1 MLRPV
6 EPILVVGLFRIER
19 ACLLELLTSLD
30 PPGWV
35 APTVCTG
42 WAVRDIA
49 AHLVA
54 DDLGRLSRS
63 RDGHVTGLR
72 TDRADLVSFVNAQN
86 EAWVEAMR
94 RISPRI
100 LLTLLELGG
109 RETLEHFETLDPL
122 AMGGPVW
129 WATGDDPA
137 PVWLDLARELT
148 ERWHHQQQIRNAVGA
163 PSLDD
168 PTLLRPVL
176 ATFAHA
182 LPRTF
187 RDVGLPEG
195 AAIELAVVGESGR
208 AWSIVR
214 TGDEWLLHEGR
225 AAAPH
230 AAVEIGQ
237 EDFWRLVT
245 KGIRPEVAERR
256 ARLSG
261 DIGMARRV
269 LTSVAIIG

>member
-1 MLRPV
+1 MLQPV
-6 EPILVVGLFRIER
+6 EPILVVDLFRIER
-19 ACLLELLTSLD
+19 ASLLELLTSLD
-30 PPGWV
+30 HGRWE

-42 WAVRDIA
+42 WTVRDIA

-63 RDGHVTGLR
+63 RDGHVTGPQ
-72 TDRADLVSFVNAQN
+72 TDRANLVTLVNAQN
-86 EAWVEAMR
+86 DAWVIAMR
-94 RISPRI
+94 RISPRV
-100 LLTLLELGG
+100 LLTLLEIGG
-109 RETLEHFETLDPL
+109 RETLEHFESLDPFEID
-122 AMGGPVW
+122 GPVW
-129 WATGDDPA
+129 WATGDEPA

-148 ERWHHQQQIRNAVGA
+148 ERWHHQQQIRDAVGA

-168 PTLLRPVL
+168 PSLMGPMLG
-176 ATFAHA
+176 TFAHA

-187 RDVGLPEG
+187 RDVDLPEG
-195 AAIELAVVGESGR
+195 AAIELAVAGESGR
-208 AWSIVR
+208 TWSIVR
-214 TGDEWLLHEGR
+214 TRDEWLLREGR

-230 AAVEIGQ
+230 ATVEIGQ

-245 KGIRPEVAERR
+245 KGITPEVAERR